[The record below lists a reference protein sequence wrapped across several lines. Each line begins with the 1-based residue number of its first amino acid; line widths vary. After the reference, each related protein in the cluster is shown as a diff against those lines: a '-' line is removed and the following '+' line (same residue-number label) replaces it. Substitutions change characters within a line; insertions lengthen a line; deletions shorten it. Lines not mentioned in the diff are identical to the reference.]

1 MALYDIPIHTLQGD
15 DTSLGDY
22 KGKTL
27 LLVNVA
33 SKCGLTPQY
42 EGLERLQKDYADR
55 GFSVIGFPCNQFM
68 GQEPGT
74 SEEIAEFCSATY
86 GVTFPLM
93 EKIDVNGDERNP
105 IYAELTQKEDAEGN
119 AGDITWNFEK
129 FLVSPKGDV
138 VARYRPQVEPE
149 DPTIIADI
157 EAQLS
162 ADTAASRC
170 GGLRRVHLRHGRAP
184 HRLRDPVAR
193 GRN

>member
-15 DTSLGDY
+15 DTKLGDY
-22 KGKTL
+22 AGKTL

-42 EGLERLQKDYADR
+42 EGLERLQKTYGDK

-74 SEEIAEFCSATY
+74 SEEIAQFCSATY
-86 GVTFPLM
+86 GVTFPLT
-93 EKIDVNGDERNP
+93 EKIEVNGEGRHP
-105 IYAELTQKEDAEGN
+105 IYQELTEKADAEGN

-129 FLVSPKGDV
+129 FLVSPAGLV

-149 DPTIIADI
+149 DPAIVGDI
-157 EAQLS
+157 EAQL
-162 ADTAASRC
+162 ATA
-170 GGLRRVHLRHGRAP
+170 
-184 HRLRDPVAR
+184 
-193 GRN
+193 